1 MLSLFFIRRPI
12 FAAVISIVIVV
23 LGIVSLVKLPIAR
36 YPDLAPPT
44 ISVSASYPGADAAT
58 VADTVAATIEKQV
71 NGVEDM
77 IYMSSVSA
85 NDGSMNLTVTFESG
99 VDLDTANVLVQNRVA
114 LAEPR
119 LPEEVKRTGVS
130 VKKKSTDIVMFIT
143 LTSPEG
149 TYDAAYLSNFANLR
163 IRDELLR
170 VGGVGDAL
178 VWGVG
183 EFSMRIWLDP
193 DQLRVRN
200 LSATEVV
207 NAIREQNVQVAAGR
221 VGAAPAPNGT
231 AFEYVLSAHGR
242 LIEIKEFENI
252 IVATGED
259 GRIIRIGDVARVE
272 LGSDVYNFN
281 SKLNGTAATAIAI
294 YQIPG
299 SNLMDVADGVAQA
312 LERLSA
318 SFPNDVEYKVVY
330 DSTWVVDASIKE
342 VIITLIATV
351 ILVVLTVYLFL
362 QNFRAT
368 LIPTITIPVALIGT
382 FSILLAFGFSLNILT
397 LFGLVLVIGI
407 VVDDAILV
415 VENTFVHL
423 DKGLSGKEAAEEC
436 MKEVTG
442 PVIAT
447 TLVLLAVFIPTAMMS
462 GITGTMFKQ
471 FAITIS
477 IATVFSSINA
487 LTLAPALCG
496 VLLKPGQAKPRG
508 LFELFNVSVQAS
520 NKFYQGLV
528 RMALKSAIIGL
539 CIFGVVIYFS
549 GKGMGSLP
557 TGFVPQEDEGYCMV
571 AVQLPDGATLE
582 RTNAVME
589 DVQKIVSATPGVVDC
604 LAISGYSL
612 IDGAAG
618 VNAGFCLAV
627 FDHWDER
634 PTPELHQS
642 GILAA
647 MQRQFGSIQE
657 AMVYAFPMPS
667 LPGVGTTGGFTYM
680 LQDIEGGGLDELAR
694 IANGLIQDA
703 NQQASIGGARTTFRA
718 SVPQIFVDIDRE
730 QVKRTGTSMTSVFN
744 TLQIYLGSM
753 YVNDFTL
760 FGRIFKVT
768 AQADSQF
775 RSEPSDINRLAVKGA
790 DGRMIPL
797 GAIVSLEER
806 LGPQNIIR
814 FNMMPSVKVLGNPTV
829 GYSSGQAMDAM
840 ESLSATE
847 LPSSMSYSWS
857 ELSYQEKQAATGL
870 AVVFGFAV
878 LMVYLLLA
886 AQYESWTLPVSVCL
900 SVPTALL
907 GAVVAI
913 KMRGMENNVYTQIGL
928 ILLIALST
936 KTAILLTEFASV
948 QRQNGM
954 SIFDSA
960 IEAVKLRFRA
970 VLMTALS
977 FILGVIP
984 LLIASG
990 AGSASRQ
997 ILGTAV
1003 FGGML
1008 AATALSLIVVPMMYF
1023 VIQTVVEKIS
1033 GGKPSTKS
1041 TLNEDV
1047 VE

>member
-539 CIFGVVIYFS
+539 CIFGAVIYFS

-730 QVKRTGTSMTSVFN
+730 QLKRTGTSMTSVFN

>member
-44 ISVSASYPGADAAT
+44 ISVSASYLGADAAT

-539 CIFGVVIYFS
+539 CIFGAVIYFS

>member
-539 CIFGVVIYFS
+539 CIFGAVIYFS

-886 AQYESWTLPVSVCL
+886 AQYDSWTLPVSVCL

-1041 TLNEDV
+1041 TLNEDAA
-1047 VE
+1047 E